1 MRVLF
6 ITLLITFQTFAQ
18 NDSKTSFQKGRYE
31 LAVSYYKKADFV
43 KAIDLFSIASKI
55 KPETDIGLE
64 AAKKVDTLKEILRKD
79 ILEKAVGTWKDAGD
93 KPVWS
98 SDAVNTVDEKTFD
111 ETIEITQTQIL
122 FSQIDK
128 KSQAKKLIKTENIV
142 YNDTNNSGSLYS
154 EIILSDGSIWNCL
167 INEKGDILRVINVAK
182 KTENGI
188 EKISTNNLEH
198 YFMKI

>member
-55 KPETDIGLE
+55 KPETEIGQE

-98 SDAVNTVDEKTFD
+98 SDAVNTADEKTFD

-128 KSQAKKLIKTENIV
+128 KSHAKKLIKTENIV

-154 EIILSDGSIWNCL
+154 EIVLSDGSIWNCM

-188 EKISTNNLEH
+188 EKIQTNNLEH